1 MTLGGYLLLKW
12 AHVMLFGFA
21 VGAALGRGVAS
32 LTGNRAWQGLS
43 LQLQRTCIV
52 FLLPVGYLL
61 ALQTGLVRLPTP
73 FIAALGIVAALWVW
87 AVIRTPPDA
96 DGPTSHRWQ
105 RIELG
110 WCLVLSGGLVWDA
123 IQGFRRTGHLYADW
137 LALKFLLFA
146 LLILVTA
153 FGARR
158 AVVQSAVSL
167 ALLGAL
173 AWVSIARPAL

>member
-12 AHVMLFGFA
+12 AHLMLFGFA
-21 VGAALGRGVAS
+21 LGAALGRGVAALS
-32 LTGNRAWQGLS
+32 GNQAWQGLS

-73 FIAALGIVAALWVW
+73 FIAALAIVAAVWVW
-87 AVIRTPPDA
+87 AVMRTPPDA
-96 DGPTSHRWQ
+96 DGPTTRRWR

-110 WCLVLSGGLVWDA
+110 WCLVLSAGLLWDA
-123 IQGFRRTGHLYADW
+123 FQGLRRTGHIYADW
-137 LALKFLLFA
+137 LALKFVLLA

-153 FGARR
+153 LVTRR
-158 AVVQSAVSL
+158 PVAQAAISVT
-167 ALLGAL
+167 LLGGL
-173 AWVSIARPAL
+173 SWVSIVRPEL